1 MSDQDNAMNVEDG
14 DKGEGNYRASREYNE
29 GAHATAQDQEKVKKA
44 AKDAKRALDGDE
56 AAELERAE
64 AEGASHAK
72 S

>member
-1 MSDQDNAMNVEDG
+1 MSDQDNAMNIKDG

-29 GAHATAQDQEKVKKA
+29 SAHATAQDQEKVKRA
-44 AKDAKRALDGDE
+44 AEDAERALDGDE

>member
-1 MSDQDNAMNVEDG
+1 MSDQDNAMNVNDD

-29 GAHATAQDQEKVKKA
+29 GAHATAQDQAKVKRA
-44 AKDAKRALDGDE
+44 AEDAERALDGDE